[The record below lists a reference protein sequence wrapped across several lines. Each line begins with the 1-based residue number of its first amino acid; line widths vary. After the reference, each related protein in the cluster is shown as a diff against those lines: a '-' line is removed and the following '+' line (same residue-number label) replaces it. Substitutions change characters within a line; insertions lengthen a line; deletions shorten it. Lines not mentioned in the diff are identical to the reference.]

1 MNAAAMAA
9 EIAADTARI
18 SESSSQPLPTPAD
31 QSFVALGQPADLAVI
46 LVNYNTG
53 HLIERCIA
61 HLRAASVGLR
71 VRVIIV
77 DNASRD
83 ASAELVRERLPDCV
97 LVANDTNVG
106 FGRANNQVLP
116 LCEAPYVL
124 LLNVDAFVSPDA
136 LAKCLRYM
144 QAHPRCGVLGA
155 RLTNEAGTS
164 TYAGR
169 NFPAPWPK
177 FKLQVG
183 LQRTPLD
190 PRHPDDAPAPPGG
203 AWTCDWVVGCF
214 YMVRREVLDQIG
226 LFDPRY
232 FLYFEEVDHCR
243 AVKDAGWTV
252 ECLAGA
258 SVIHVGGGS
267 AESEGELS
275 ASGRQISALQTESE
289 LLYYRKHNGLPGLLA
304 TVSLALLADA
314 IRSFKWILKRRRLAG
329 VGVFWRNSVMVC
341 RLARQTRLG
350 TRATR

>member
-18 SESSSQPLPTPAD
+18 SESSPHPLPTPAD
-31 QSFVALGQPADLAVI
+31 QSFVALGQPADVAVI

-232 FLYFEEVDHCR
+232 FLYFEEVDHCLR
-243 AVKDAGWTV
+243 VTRSGWTV
-252 ECLAGA
+252 ECLADA
-258 SVIHVGGGS
+258 RVLHVGGAS
-267 AESEGELS
+267 AESEGALTN
-275 ASGRQISALQTESE
+275 GRQLSALQIESE
-289 LLYYRKHNGLPGLLA
+289 LLYFRKHGGWPSLIA
-304 TVSLALLADA
+304 TVVLAVAADA
-314 IRSFKWILKRRRLAG
+314 IQGLKWILKGRGFAGLAT
-329 VGVFWRNSVMVC
+329 FWRNTATTC
-341 RLARQTRLG
+341 RLALQTRFG

>member
-1 MNAAAMAA
+1 MSLQPTMEPAASETLLPRFAGVGD
-9 EIAADTARI
+9 AAD
-18 SESSSQPLPTPAD
+18 LC
-31 QSFVALGQPADLAVI
+31 VVI
-46 LVNYNTG
+46 VNYNTA
-53 HLIERCIA
+53 HLLERCIG
-61 HLRAASVGLR
+61 RLR
-71 VRVIIV
+71 VASRDIAVRVVIV

-83 ASAELVRERLPDCV
+83 GSAAFIREHFPDCV
-97 LVANDTNVG
+97 LIANEENVG
-106 FGRANNQVLP
+106 FGRANNQALEF
-116 LCEAPYVL
+116 CNGPYLL
-124 LLNVDAFVSPDA
+124 LLNADAYVCPDTLVKS
-136 LAKCLRYM
+136 LAHMHAR
-144 QAHPRCGVLGA
+144 PRCGVLGV
-155 RLTNEAGTS
+155 RLTNEAGQSSYRGRPFPDTW
-164 TYAGR
+164 TNFLVQTGLWRLFYAP
-169 NFPAPWPK
+169 PAPSS
-177 FKLQVG
+177 
-183 LQRTPLD
+183 
-190 PRHPDDAPAPPGG
+190 DADEPAGG
-203 AWTCDWVVGCF
+203 AWACDWVVGCF
-214 YMVRREVLDQIG
+214 YLTRREVIEQVG